1 MALRRFVLLLFALT
15 HFQLLS
21 GQSYLVLETKGK
33 VKGKKYPVGSVIKVH
48 LKGEPKS
55 SWELYTITGF
65 DFSKGCIWVSE
76 SYCLPLTAVDRF
88 DISPAKNNRV
98 AKKPPKFYVHWSYF
112 QYFNGEKKLNQR
124 HRLKIVDHTLS
135 VPGG

>member
-1 MALRRFVLLLFALT
+1 MALRKFVLLVYTLT
-15 HFQLLS
+15 HFQVSS

-33 VKGKKYPVGSVIKVH
+33 VKGKKYPIGSVIKVH
-48 LKGEPKS
+48 LTGEPRN
-55 SWELYTITGF
+55 SWELYTIKGF
-65 DFSKGCIWVSE
+65 DFNKECIQVSE

-88 DISPAKNNRV
+88 DIRPSKNNRL

-124 HRLKIVDHTLS
+124 HRLKIVDNTLP